1 MRKLTARRRALSILS
16 SIAAMALVVTRTFVL
31 AGAGPVLAGNGAQ
44 GHAAA
49 IGPIRARVTGKAFI
63 GTRAAPLVAT
73 RDTSPT
79 PLPPRRQQVR
89 VLKAALAYMHK
100 HYSSLQR
107 YEPGPVDVFDYN
119 VGPLWLKGID
129 GAGTTV
135 AVIEGWNYPKIGQV
149 VASFDK
155 AMHLPNPS
163 ITTIYPSGD
172 GKLPARCPAGMVK
185 LGQYGSCKAWAG
197 ELTLDVLS
205 AHLMAPYAKILI
217 SATPADSEVTDDPA
231 AQVAPYEMMEALERI
246 SSQHLANVIS
256 ISDGSAEASY
266 IHGNS
271 EITAQDPGELA
282 AAAAGIPVL
291 VATGDTGVV
300 QTLPSFDGDKV
311 TATPD
316 SGTWDDSPWVT
327 AVGGTLPNFSS
338 TGKRLGPDPLWSGES
353 AGYSEVFRRPAYQD
367 SVAHITG
374 SSMRALP
381 DLALDS
387 SDGTS
392 EAAPLLGGVLAL
404 ATQLNHADVGP
415 VNPVLYKV
423 LGPKGAADGIV
434 DVVKGNDSYDNR
446 GKIVPGF
453 TATKGFD
460 VASGWGTVSAS
471 RFVPSLV
478 SATQAAHQ
486 DRSARSQAHAQLVGL
501 ARDLTLS
508 HTTIAAKQV
517 SYLLAFGFLPSHPVR
532 MLIDGHFV
540 ATVTASPLGYL
551 TYTIEP
557 ALLKL
562 APGRHVLTLKSMLI
576 TESKAFRTT

>member
-1 MRKLTARRRALSILS
+1 MRKLTARRRAISIGSGVVAVSL
-16 SIAAMALVVTRTFVL
+16 LVTWTLVL

-44 GHAAA
+44 RPATA
-49 IGPIRARVTGKAFI
+49 IGPIHARITGRAFI
-63 GTRAAPLVAT
+63 GTPAAPLVAT
-73 RDTSPT
+73 RDTGAT
-79 PLPPRRQQVR
+79 PVPPRKQQIR
-89 VLKAALAYMHK
+89 VLRAALAYMHK
-100 HYSSLQR
+100 HYGSLR
-107 YEPGPVDVFDYN
+107 KYEPGPVDVFDYN

-135 AVIEGWNYPKIGQV
+135 AVIEGWNYAKIGQV
-149 VASFDK
+149 VTSFDK
-155 AMHLPNPS
+155 TMHLPNPS

-172 GKLPARCPAGMVK
+172 GKLPAKCPRGMVK
-185 LGQYGSCKAWAG
+185 LGGYGSCKAWAG

-205 AHLMAPYAKILI
+205 AHLMAPYAKIVI
-217 SATPADSEVTDDPA
+217 SATPADSQITDDPA

-266 IHGNS
+266 IHGKN

-300 QTLPSFDGDKV
+300 QTLPSYNGDKV

-327 AVGGTLPNFSS
+327 AVGGTLPNFGPS
-338 TGKRLGPDPLWSGES
+338 GKRLGPDPLWSGES
-353 AGYSEVFRRPAYQD
+353 AGYSAIFRRPAYQNR
-367 SVAHITG
+367 VAHITG
-374 SSMRALP
+374 SSMRSVP
-381 DLALDS
+381 DLTMDS

-404 ATQLNHADVGP
+404 ATQLNHGDVGP

-423 LGPKGAADGIV
+423 LGPGGAADGIV

-446 GKIVPGF
+446 GTIVPGF
-453 TATKGFD
+453 AATKGFD
-460 VASGWGTVSAS
+460 VASGWGTISAS

-478 SATQAAHQ
+478 SATRAAHQ
-486 DRSARSQAHAQLVGL
+486 DRSARNQAHAQLAAL
-501 ARDLTLS
+501 TRDLTLS
-508 HTTIAAKQV
+508 RTTIAPKEV
-517 SYLLAFGFLPSHPVR
+517 SYLLAFGFLPGHPVR
-532 MLIDGHFV
+532 MLIDGHLV
-540 ATVTASPLGYL
+540 ATVKASPLGYV

-562 APGRHVLTLKSMLI
+562 APGKHVLALQSMLI
-576 TESKAFRTT
+576 NESRSFTTT

>member
-1 MRKLTARRRALSILS
+1 MRHLTARRRAFSIGSTIVAVSLAVAGTY
-16 SIAAMALVVTRTFVL
+16 IL
-31 AGAGPVLAGNGAQ
+31 AGAGPVLAGSGAQ
-44 GHAAA
+44 RAA
-49 IGPIRARVTGKAFI
+49 IGPIHARITGRPFI
-63 GTRAAPLVAT
+63 GTAAAPLVAT
-73 RDTSPT
+73 RDTSAA
-79 PLPPRRQQVR
+79 PLPPKKQQIR
-89 VLKAALAYMHK
+89 VLRAALAYMHK
-100 HYSSLQR
+100 HYGSLR
-107 YEPGPVDVFDYN
+107 KYEPGPVDVFDYN
-119 VGPLWLKGID
+119 VGRLWLKGID

-135 AVIEGWNYPKIGQV
+135 AVIEGWKYTKIGSV

-163 ITTIYPSGD
+163 ISTIYPSGD
-172 GKLPARCPAGMVK
+172 GKLPAKCPRGMVK
-185 LGQYGSCKAWAG
+185 LGFYGSCKAWAG

-217 SATPADSEVTDDPA
+217 SATPADSQITDDPA

-266 IHGNS
+266 IHGKN

-291 VATGDTGVV
+291 VATGDSGVV
-300 QTLPSFDGDKV
+300 QTLPSFDGRKV

-327 AVGGTLPNFSS
+327 GVGGTTPDFGPS
-338 TGKRLGPDPLWSGES
+338 GHRHGPDTLWPFES
-353 AGYSEVFRRPAYQD
+353 AGYSAIFRRPGYQNG
-367 SVAHITG
+367 VAAITG
-374 SSMRALP
+374 SSMRSVP

-404 ATQLNHADVGP
+404 ATQLNHGRNVGP

-423 LGPKGAADGIV
+423 LGPRGAADGIV
-434 DVVKGNDSYDNR
+434 DVVQGNDSFVNHR
-446 GKIVPGF
+446 KVVPGF
-453 TATKGFD
+453 TASKGFD
-460 VASGWGTVSAS
+460 VASGWGTISAS

-478 SATQAAHQ
+478 AATRAAHE
-486 DRSARSQAHAQLVGL
+486 DRSAREQASDQLVAL
-501 ARDLTLS
+501 TRNLTLS
-508 HTTIAAKQV
+508 HTTVAPKQV
-517 SYLLAFGFLPSHPVR
+517 SYLLAFGFLPGHPVR
-532 MLIDGHFV
+532 MLIDGHYV
-540 ATVTASPLGYL
+540 ATVKASPLGYV

-562 APGRHVLTLKSMLI
+562 TPGKHVLTLKSMLI
-576 TESKAFRTT
+576 TESRSFTST

>member
-1 MRKLTARRRALSILS
+1 
-16 SIAAMALVVTRTFVL
+16 
-31 AGAGPVLAGNGAQ
+31 
-44 GHAAA
+44 
-49 IGPIRARVTGKAFI
+49 
-63 GTRAAPLVAT
+63 
-73 RDTSPT
+73 
-79 PLPPRRQQVR
+79 
-89 VLKAALAYMHK
+89 MHK
-100 HYSSLQR
+100 HYGSLR
-107 YEPGPVDVFDYN
+107 KYEPGPADVFDYN
-119 VGPLWLKGID
+119 VGQLWLKGID
-129 GAGTTV
+129 GARTTV
-135 AVIEGWNYPKIGQV
+135 AVIEGWNYPKIDSI
-149 VASFDK
+149 VATFDH

-172 GKLPARCPAGMVK
+172 GRLPAHCPPGMVK
-185 LGQYGSCKAWAG
+185 LGGYGSCKAWAG

-217 SATPADSEVTDDPA
+217 SATPADSQITDDPA

-266 IHGNS
+266 LHGKT

-300 QTLPSFDGDKV
+300 QTLPSFNGRKV

-327 AVGGTLPNFSS
+327 AVGGTLPNFGA
-338 TGKRLGPDPLWSGES
+338 TGKRLGPDPLWPGES
-353 AGYSEVFRRPAYQD
+353 AGYSAVFRRPAYQNG
-367 SVAHITG
+367 VAAITG
-374 SSMRALP
+374 SSMRSLP
-381 DLALDS
+381 DLAMDS

-404 ATQLNHADVGP
+404 ATQLNHGRDVGP

-423 LGPKGAADGIV
+423 LGPRGPADGIV
-434 DVVKGNDSYDNR
+434 DVVKGNDSFVNH
-446 GKIVPGF
+446 GKVVPGF
-453 TATKGFD
+453 TATRGFD
-460 VASGWGTVSAS
+460 VASGWGTISAP

-478 SATQAAHQ
+478 AATRAAHE
-486 DRSARSQAHAQLVGL
+486 DRSARKQARAQLVAL
-501 ARDLTLS
+501 TRNLTLS
-508 HTTIAAKQV
+508 HTTIAPKQV
-517 SYLLAFGFLPSHPVR
+517 SYLLAFGFLPGHPVR
-532 MLIDGHFV
+532 MLIDGHYV
-540 ATVTASPLGYL
+540 AVVKASPLGYV

-562 APGRHVLTLKSMLI
+562 APGKHVLTLQSMLI
-576 TESKAFRTT
+576 NESRSFRST

>member
-1 MRKLTARRRALSILS
+1 MRKLTARRRAMSAGS
-16 SIAAMALVVTRTFVL
+16 SIAAISLLVTATLVL
-31 AGAGPVLAGNGAQ
+31 GGAGPVLAGNGTHPH
-44 GHAAA
+44 GVVSGPVHAR
-49 IGPIRARVTGKAFI
+49 ITGRAFI
-63 GTRAAPLVAT
+63 GTAAAPLVAAPDT
-73 RDTSPT
+73 RPA
-79 PLPPRRQQVR
+79 PLPPKKQQIR
-89 VLKAALAYMHK
+89 VLRAALAFMHK
-100 HYSSLQR
+100 HYGSLR
-107 YEPGPVDVFDYN
+107 GYEPGPVDVFDYN
-119 VGPLWLKGID
+119 VGSLWLKGID

-135 AVIEGWNYPKIGQV
+135 AVIEGWNFPKIGGI

-155 AMHLPNPS
+155 ALHLPNPS

-172 GKLPARCPAGMVK
+172 GKLPAKCPPGMVK
-185 LGQYGSCKAWAG
+185 LGGYGSCKAWAG
-197 ELTLDVLS
+197 ELTLDVLA

-217 SATPADSEVTDDPA
+217 SATPADSEITDDPA
-231 AQVAPYEMMEALERI
+231 AQVAPYEMMQALERI

-266 IHGNS
+266 IHGPS

-300 QTLPSFDGDKV
+300 QTLPSFDGRKV

-327 AVGGTLPNFSS
+327 AVGGTLPNLGT
-338 TGKRLGPDPLWSGES
+338 TGNRVGPDPLWPGES
-353 AGYSEVFRRPAYQD
+353 AGYSAVFGRPSYQHG
-367 SVAHITG
+367 VAAITG

-381 DLALDS
+381 DLSLDS
-387 SDGTS
+387 ANGTS

-404 ATQLNHADVGP
+404 ATQLNHGNVGP
-415 VNPVLYKV
+415 INPVLYHV

-434 DVVKGNDSYDNR
+434 DVVKGNDSFHGR
-446 GKIVPGF
+446 TVVPGF

-460 VASGWGTVSAS
+460 VASGWGTISAS

-478 SATQAAHQ
+478 AATRAAHE
-486 DRSARSQAHAQLVGL
+486 DRSARGQARAQFTALTQ
-501 ARDLTLS
+501 DLTLS
-508 HTTIAAKQV
+508 QTKIAPRQV
-517 SYLLAFGFLPSHPVR
+517 SYLLGTGFLPGHPVR
-532 MLIDGHFV
+532 MLIDGHLV
-540 ATVTASPLGYL
+540 AALTASPLGYV

-562 APGRHVLTLKSMLI
+562 GPGRHVVTLQSMLI
-576 TESKAFRTT
+576 TESKSFTST

>member
-1 MRKLTARRRALSILS
+1 MRKLTVRRRATSIGPG
-16 SIAAMALVVTRTFVL
+16 IAAVSLLATWTLVVG
-31 AGAGPVLAGNGAQ
+31 GAGPVLAGNGAQ
-44 GHAAA
+44 RHEIAV
-49 IGPIRARVTGKAFI
+49 GPIHARITGRAFI
-63 GTRAAPLVAT
+63 GTPGAPLVAT
-73 RDTSPT
+73 RDITPT
-79 PLPPRRQQVR
+79 PLPSRKQQIR
-89 VLKAALAYMHK
+89 VLRAALAYMHK
-100 HYSSLQR
+100 HYGSLQR

-172 GKLPARCPAGMVK
+172 GKLPAKCPRGMVK
-185 LGQYGSCKAWAG
+185 LGQYGSCQAWAG
-197 ELTLDVLS
+197 ELTLDVLA

-246 SSQHLANVIS
+246 SGQHLANVIS

-266 IHGNS
+266 SHGNA

-300 QTLPSFDGDKV
+300 QTLPSFDGDRV

-327 AVGGTLPNFSS
+327 AVGGTLPNFGP
-338 TGKRLGPDPLWSGES
+338 TGKRLGPDPLWPGES
-353 AGYSEVFRRPAYQD
+353 AGYSEAFRRPGYQD
-367 SVAHITG
+367 GVANITR
-374 SSMRALP
+374 SPMRALP

-387 SDGTS
+387 TDGTS

-404 ATQLNHADVGP
+404 ATQLNRGDVGP

-423 LGPKGAADGIV
+423 LGPKGAAGGIV

-446 GKIVPGF
+446 GTIVPGF

-460 VASGWGTVSAS
+460 VASGWGTISAS
-471 RFVPSLV
+471 RFVPGLV
-478 SATQAAHQ
+478 SATRAAQQ
-486 DRSARSQAHAQLVGL
+486 DRSARERAYAQLAAL
-501 ARDLTLS
+501 TRNLTLS
-508 HTTIAAKQV
+508 HTAIAPKQV
-517 SYLLAFGFLPSHPVR
+517 SYLLGRGFLPGHPVR
-532 MLIDGHFV
+532 MLIDGHTV
-540 ATVTASPLGYL
+540 ATLTAGLPGYV

-562 APGRHVLTLKSMLI
+562 APGKHVVTLKSMLI
-576 TESKAFRTT
+576 TESMPFRTT

>member
-1 MRKLTARRRALSILS
+1 MRNLTARRRAVSIGS
-16 SIAAMALVVTRTFVL
+16 SIVVVALVVVL
-31 AGAGPVLAGNGAQ
+31 GGTAPVLAGNGAHP
-44 GHAAA
+44 GAAVS
-49 IGPIRARVTGKAFI
+49 GPIHARITGRAFI
-63 GTRAAPLVAT
+63 GTAAAPLLAT
-73 RDTSPT
+73 RDTRPA
-79 PLPPRRQQVR
+79 PVPPKNQQIR
-89 VLKAALAYMHK
+89 VLRAALAFMHK
-100 HYSSLQR
+100 HYGSLR
-107 YEPGPVDVFDYN
+107 GYEPGPVDVFDYN

-135 AVIEGWNYPKIGQV
+135 AVIEGWNFPKIGGI

-155 AMHLPNPS
+155 ALHLPNPS

-172 GKLPARCPAGMVK
+172 GKLPAKCPPGMVK
-185 LGQYGSCKAWAG
+185 LGGYGSCKAWAG
-197 ELTLDVLS
+197 ELTLDVL
-205 AHLMAPYAKILI
+205 AVHLMAPYAKILI
-217 SATPADSEVTDDPA
+217 SATPADSEITDDPA

-256 ISDGSAEASY
+256 ISDGSAESSY
-266 IHGNS
+266 IHGPN

-282 AAAAGIPVL
+282 AAAAGVPVL

-300 QTLPSFDGDKV
+300 QTLPSFNGSKV

-316 SGTWDDSPWVT
+316 SGTWDDSSWVT
-327 AVGGTLPNFSS
+327 AVGGTIPNLGA
-338 TGKRLGPDPLWSGES
+338 TGSRTGPDPLWPGES
-353 AGYSEVFRRPAYQD
+353 AGYSAVFGRPAYQHG
-367 SVAHITG
+367 VAAITG

-404 ATQLNHADVGP
+404 ATQLNHGNVGP
-415 VNPVLYKV
+415 INPVLYHV

-434 DVVKGNDSYDNR
+434 DVVKGNDSFA
-446 GKIVPGF
+446 GHGGVVPGF

-460 VASGWGTVSAS
+460 VASGWGTISAP

-478 SATQAAHQ
+478 AATRGAHE
-486 DRSARSQAHAQLVGL
+486 DRSVRGEARAQFAALT
-501 ARDLTLS
+501 RDLTLS
-508 HTTIAAKQV
+508 HATIAPKQV
-517 SYLLAFGFLPSHPVR
+517 SYLLGSGFLPGHPVR
-532 MLIDGHFV
+532 MLIDGHLV
-540 ATVTASPLGYL
+540 AALTASPLGYV

-562 APGRHVLTLKSMLI
+562 APGKHVVTLQSMLI
-576 TESKAFRTT
+576 TESRSFTST

>member
-1 MRKLTARRRALSILS
+1 MRNLTARRRAFSIGS
-16 SIAAMALVVTRTFVL
+16 IIAAVSLAVAGTFIVT
-31 AGAGPVLAGNGAQ
+31 GAGPVLAGSGAQ
-44 GHAAA
+44 RAA
-49 IGPIRARVTGKAFI
+49 IGPVHARITGRAFI
-63 GTRAAPLVAT
+63 GTAAAPLVAT
-73 RDTSPT
+73 RDTSAA
-79 PLPPRRQQVR
+79 PLPPKKQQIH
-89 VLKAALAYMHK
+89 VLRAALAYMHK
-100 HYSSLQR
+100 HYGSLR
-107 YEPGPVDVFDYN
+107 KYEPGPVDVFDYN
-119 VGPLWLKGID
+119 VGQLWLKGID

-135 AVIEGWNYPKIGQV
+135 AVIEGWNYTKIDSI

-172 GKLPARCPAGMVK
+172 GKLPAKCPPGMVK
-185 LGQYGSCKAWAG
+185 LGGFGSCKAWAG
-197 ELTLDVLS
+197 ELTLDVLA

-217 SATPADSEVTDDPA
+217 SATPADSEITDDPA

-266 IHGNS
+266 IHGKT

-300 QTLPSFDGDKV
+300 QTLPSFNGSKV
-311 TATPD
+311 TAAPD

-327 AVGGTLPNFSS
+327 AVGGTLPNFGS
-338 TGKRLGPDPLWSGES
+338 TGKRLGPDPLWPGES
-353 AGYSEVFRRPAYQD
+353 AGYSAVFRRPGYQNG
-367 SVAHITG
+367 VAAITG
-374 SSMRALP
+374 SSMRSLP

-404 ATQLNHADVGP
+404 ATQLNHGRDVGP

-423 LGPKGAADGIV
+423 LGLKGAADGIV
-434 DVVKGNDSYDNR
+434 DVVKGNDSIVNH
-446 GKIVPGF
+446 GKVVPGF

-460 VASGWGTVSAS
+460 VASGWGTISAP

-478 SATQAAHQ
+478 AATRAAHE
-486 DRSARSQAHAQLVGL
+486 DRSARKQARAQLVAL
-501 ARDLTLS
+501 TRNLTLS
-508 HTTIAAKQV
+508 HATIAPKQV
-517 SYLLAFGFLPSHPVR
+517 SYLLAFGFLPGHPVR
-532 MLIDGHFV
+532 MLIDGHHV
-540 ATVTASPLGYL
+540 ATVKASPLGYV

-562 APGRHVLTLKSMLI
+562 APGMHVLTLRSMLI
-576 TESKAFRTT
+576 NESRSFRST